1 MFVSTK
7 KTIRKKL
14 SECYTFIILLKIWD
28 KLLKKKYIQFILI
41 ILTFSIGY
49 LSFKYFLNPKVKTN
63 EVSQVDENQIVDEI
77 QNNLVKN
84 LNYDVKFNNK
94 SRYNI
99 TAELSELTYEN
110 GVEIV
115 LMQKVKALVVDKNGT
130 ELKITSDYAI
140 FNNATYDTDFSEF
153 VNIKYLDH
161 LINSNKLN
169 LDFANNIAK
178 ISENLVYEGSQGVLT
193 ADNMIINLITK
204 NVEIFMNSP
213 KKNVEILTKE

>member
-1 MFVSTK
+1 M
-7 KTIRKKL
+7 
-14 SECYTFIILLKIWD
+14 
-28 KLLKKKYIQFILI
+28 KKKYIQFILI

-84 LNYDVKFNNK
+84 LNYDVKLNNK

-169 LDFANNIAK
+169 LDFADNIAK

>member
-1 MFVSTK
+1 M
-7 KTIRKKL
+7 
-14 SECYTFIILLKIWD
+14 
-28 KLLKKKYIQFILI
+28 KKKYIQFILI
-41 ILTFSIGY
+41 ILTFLIGY
-49 LSFKYFLNPKVKTN
+49 LSFKYFLYPKV
-63 EVSQVDENQIVDEI
+63 EIDEISQVDENQAADGI
-77 QNNLVKN
+77 QNNLIKN
-84 LNYDVKFNNK
+84 LNYDVKLNDK

-130 ELKITSDYAI
+130 ELKITSNYAV
-140 FNNATYDTDFSEF
+140 FNNTTYNTDFSEF
-153 VNIKYLDH
+153 VIIRYVDH

-169 LDFANNIAK
+169 LDFTDNIAK
-178 ISENLVYEGSQGVLT
+178 ISENVVYEGSQGILT

>member
-1 MFVSTK
+1 M
-7 KTIRKKL
+7 
-14 SECYTFIILLKIWD
+14 
-28 KLLKKKYIQFILI
+28 KKKYIQFILI

>member
-1 MFVSTK
+1 
-7 KTIRKKL
+7 L
-14 SECYTFIILLKIWD
+14 
-28 KLLKKKYIQFILI
+28 
-41 ILTFSIGY
+41 IGY

-63 EVSQVDENQIVDEI
+63 EVSQVDENQAVDEI

-84 LNYDVKFNNK
+84 LNYDVKLNNK

-115 LMQKVKALVVDKNGT
+115 LMQKVKASVIDKNGT
-130 ELKITSDYAI
+130 ELKITSNYAI
-140 FNNATYDTDFSEF
+140 FNNATYNTDFSEF

-169 LDFANNIAK
+169 LDFADNIAK
-178 ISENLVYEGSQGVLT
+178 ISENLVYEGSQGMLT

-204 NVEIFMNSP
+204 NVEIFMNSS

>member
-1 MFVSTK
+1 
-7 KTIRKKL
+7 
-14 SECYTFIILLKIWD
+14 
-28 KLLKKKYIQFILI
+28 LKKKYIQFILI
-41 ILTFSIGY
+41 ILTFLIGY

-63 EVSQVDENQIVDEI
+63 EVSQVDENQAVDEI

-84 LNYDVKFNNK
+84 LNYDVKLNNK

-110 GVEIV
+110 GIEIV
-115 LMQKVKALVVDKNGT
+115 LMQKVKASIIDKNGT
-130 ELKITSDYAI
+130 ELKITSNYAI
-140 FNNATYDTDFSEF
+140 FNNATYNTDFSEF

-169 LDFANNIAK
+169 LDFADNTAK
-178 ISENLVYEGSQGVLT
+178 ISENLVYEGSQGMLT

>member
-1 MFVSTK
+1 M
-7 KTIRKKL
+7 
-14 SECYTFIILLKIWD
+14 
-28 KLLKKKYIQFILI
+28 KKKYIQFILI
-41 ILTFSIGY
+41 ILTFLIGY

-63 EVSQVDENQIVDEI
+63 EVSQVDENQAVDEI

-84 LNYDVKFNNK
+84 LNYDVKLNNK

-110 GVEIV
+110 GIEIV
-115 LMQKVKALVVDKNGT
+115 LMQKVKASIIDKNGT
-130 ELKITSDYAI
+130 ELKITSNYAI
-140 FNNATYDTDFSEF
+140 FNNATYNTDFSEF

-169 LDFANNIAK
+169 LDFADNTAK
-178 ISENLVYEGSQGVLT
+178 ISENLVYEGSQGMLT

>member
-1 MFVSTK
+1 M
-7 KTIRKKL
+7 
-14 SECYTFIILLKIWD
+14 
-28 KLLKKKYIQFILI
+28 KKKYIQFILI

-63 EVSQVDENQIVDEI
+63 EVSKVDENQIVDEI

>member
-1 MFVSTK
+1 M
-7 KTIRKKL
+7 
-14 SECYTFIILLKIWD
+14 
-28 KLLKKKYIQFILI
+28 KKKYIQFILI
-41 ILTFSIGY
+41 ILTFLIGY

-63 EVSQVDENQIVDEI
+63 EVSQVDENQAVDEI

-84 LNYDVKFNNK
+84 LNYDVKLNNK

-115 LMQKVKALVVDKNGT
+115 LMQKVKASVIDKNGT
-130 ELKITSDYAI
+130 ELKITSNYAI
-140 FNNATYDTDFSEF
+140 FNNATYNTDFSEF

-169 LDFANNIAK
+169 LDFADNIAK
-178 ISENLVYEGSQGVLT
+178 ISENLVYEGSQGMLT

-204 NVEIFMNSP
+204 NVEIFMNSS